1 MMTSPEPFDPVAEFN
16 ALLFEA
22 GSVWDALDRDDGW
35 ALAAS
40 FVVEQHAR
48 ALTEEW
54 NGMEGRERFKTAK
67 RQRV

>member
-1 MMTSPEPFDPVAEFN
+1 MTSPEPFDPVAEFN

-22 GSVWDALDRDDGW
+22 SSVWDVLDRDDGW

-40 FVVEQHAR
+40 FVVKQQAC

-54 NGMEGRERFKTAK
+54 NGMEGRERFKTVK
-67 RQRV
+67 RGRA